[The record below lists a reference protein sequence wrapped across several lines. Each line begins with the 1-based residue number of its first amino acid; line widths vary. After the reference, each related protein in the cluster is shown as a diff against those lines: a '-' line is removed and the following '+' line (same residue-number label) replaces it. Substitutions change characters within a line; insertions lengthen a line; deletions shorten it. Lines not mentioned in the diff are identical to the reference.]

1 MHPSLTLLAAL
12 ATLGL
17 ASFTTAQNGTH
28 CLPTVTPFASNNGGA
43 TGGAVFLDIDT
54 QGNDLLG
61 QGLTVNTNTP
71 VGTTITCAV
80 YLTPDSYLG
89 EEQNAGVWT
98 YAGMATGV
106 SAGLD
111 APTVLN
117 GTFCIPE
124 GDWGICLHGVDFSH
138 RYTNGDPTVG
148 PNYTYTDGNIT
159 LTLGRAQNGL
169 FVGTPFSPRL
179 ANIVLCYDITT
190 GTPNCASSKML
201 GEGCGEG
208 PGSAF
213 YQVFDATTPND
224 LTGLTMGLNLA
235 GPGYLVSPSAPA
247 IVTPTGAGD
256 IGSGDDNNTNVPLPW
271 AFPTPSGSISAIS
284 VNANGYI
291 WFDTPGRADF
301 TPSALELI
309 GEGRRLCPQW
319 EDWQPTGGAN
329 GIITAELDPND
340 PTIFH
345 LTWLDVVDFGGV
357 DPNTF
362 QVSFHQNGNIELKY
376 DPANTVK
383 TGIVG
388 FSTGG
393 NLADPGATDLS
404 AIAGSL
410 AVNGDG
416 GGAMVQFTED
426 VPYLGATVSSV
437 TSGIP
442 TGSTLGFVGYSFLT
456 WPMPGYLDM
465 TMMGAPGCMLLGD
478 TSIAE
483 GFAITGP
490 THTLTFTVPN
500 NPVLRGNPIF
510 SQMIVF
516 APGRN
521 ALGAVTSNGVR
532 WLFGDY

>member
-1 MHPSLTLLAAL
+1 MHSLRHLSVALAAL
-12 ATLGL
+12 GLVNLG
-17 ASFTTAQNGTH
+17 AAQTGAH

-43 TGGAVFLDIDT
+43 TGGAVYLEIDT
-54 QGNDLLG
+54 QGDHILG
-61 QGLTVNTNTP
+61 RGLTVNTNTP
-71 VGTTITCAV
+71 AGTSVTCAI
-80 YLTPDSYLG
+80 YLTPDTYVGAELNP
-89 EEQNAGVWT
+89 NAWN
-98 YAGMATGV
+98 YAGMVTGV

-111 APTVLN
+111 APTVLS
-117 GTFCIPE
+117 GTFCIPD
-124 GDWGICLHGVDFSH
+124 GDWGICLHAVDFAH
-138 RYTNGDPTVG
+138 RYTNGDLAVG
-148 PNYTYTDGNIT
+148 PNYSYTDGNIT

-179 ANIVLCYDITT
+179 ANIVFCYDIPVGAPT
-190 GTPNCASSKML
+190 CASSKML
-201 GEGCGEG
+201 GDGCGAG

-213 YQVFDATTPND
+213 YQVFDAVTPND
-224 LTGLTMGLNLA
+224 LTGLTMALNPQ
-235 GPGYLVSPSAPA
+235 GPGYNVSPTAAA

-256 IGSGDDNNTNVPLPW
+256 IGAGDDTNTNVNLPW
-271 AFPTPSGSISAIS
+271 AFPTPSGSISAIT

-291 WFDTPGRADF
+291 WFDGPGREDF
-301 TPSALELI
+301 SPSVAELI

-340 PTIFH
+340 PATFH
-345 LTWLDVVDFGGV
+345 LTWFEVVEFGGV
-357 DPNTF
+357 DPNTI
-362 QVSFHQNGNIELKY
+362 QVSFHQNGDIEMKY
-376 DPANTVK
+376 DPANTVG

-393 NLADPGATDLS
+393 NLTDPGATDLS

-416 GGAMVQFTED
+416 GGAMVQFTDD
-426 VPYLGATVSSV
+426 VPILGARVSSL
-437 TSGIP
+437 TTGIP

-456 WPMPGYLDM
+456 WPMPGYLSLASL
-465 TMMGAPGCMLLGD
+465 GAPGCMLIGD

-483 GFAITGP
+483 GFAITGT
-490 THTLTFTVPN
+490 THTLAFTVPN
-500 NPVLRGNPIF
+500 NPILSGNPIY

-532 WLFGDY
+532 WLFGEN